1 MYFSLTTLAIG
12 DQFAKIANF
21 FDTVIE
27 YLGALWQYMLNLIN
41 VVFSFFTS
49 ISVMLNPAFG
59 IGIAA
64 LMWGPIA
71 TSILVVFAI
80 SVFKL
85 LMSGGAK

>member
-1 MYFSLTTLAIG
+1 MIYYITTLAIG
-12 DQFAKIANF
+12 DGIANIINF
-21 FDTVIE
+21 FQAVVE
-27 YLGALWQYMLNLIN
+27 YLGAIWQYILNLIN
-41 VVFSFFTS
+41 VIFSFFTS
-49 ISVMLNPAFG
+49 ISVMINPAFG

-85 LMSGGAK
+85 LLSGGAK

>member
-1 MYFSLTTLAIG
+1 MFYYITTLAIG
-12 DQFAKIANF
+12 DGVREIINF
-21 FDTVIE
+21 FQVVVE
-27 YLGALWQYMLNLIN
+27 YLGALWQYILNLIN

-49 ISVMLNPAFG
+49 IYVMINPAFG

-85 LMSGGAK
+85 LLSGGAK